1 MDEALAGQVA
11 AVAALDEPARRRL
24 YEHVVRQPGP
34 VSRDDVA
41 AALDIPRATVAFHL
55 EKLVDEQLL
64 DSTYERRN
72 GRSGPGAGR
81 PAKLYRRSGR
91 QVAVS
96 LPERHYDLAGRLL
109 AAAIE
114 ESDRSGES
122 PRQLLGQRAYR
133 HGKELGEATPVD
145 GDGIDVVLSV
155 LDEQGF
161 EPRRQGAQVFLGNC
175 PFHALAQ
182 AHTQL
187 VCGMNLDLLGGLLAG
202 LGHTDMQAHL
212 DPAPDRCCVVLSAA
226 GGAAHRYREPGDGL
240 APQAHPRTSR

>member
-1 MDEALAGQVA
+1 MDEALVA

-34 VSRDDVA
+34 VSRDEVA
-41 AALDIPRATVAFHL
+41 AALDVPRATVAFHL

-64 DSTYERRN
+64 DITYERRN

-81 PAKLYRRSGR
+81 PAKLYRRSAR

-96 LPERHYDLAGRLL
+96 LPERHYDLAGSLL

-114 ESDRSGES
+114 ESDRSGEP

-133 HGKELGEATPVD
+133 HGRELAETTP
-145 GDGIDVVLSV
+145 GDLLSV
-155 LDEQGF
+155 LEEQGF
-161 EPRRQGAQVFLGNC
+161 EPRAQDSRVYLGNC

-187 VCGMNLDLLGGLLAG
+187 VCGMNLDLLNGLLDG
-202 LGHTDMQAHL
+202 LGRTGMRAHH
-212 DPAPDRCCVVLSAA
+212 DPAANRCCVVLSPDP
-226 GGAAHRYREPGDGL
+226 E
-240 APQAHPRTSR
+240 

>member
-1 MDEALAGQVA
+1 MDEAQAGQVA

-24 YEHVVRQPGP
+24 YEYVVRQPGP
-34 VSRDDVA
+34 VGRDEVA

-64 DSTYERRN
+64 DVTYERRN

-114 ESDRSGES
+114 ESDRSGEP
-122 PRQLLGQRAYR
+122 PRTLLGQSAYR
-133 HGKELGEATPVD
+133 HGKSLGEATSVD
-145 GDGIDVVLSV
+145 VLSV
-155 LDEQGF
+155 LEDQGF
-161 EPRRQGAQVFLGNC
+161 EPRTQGAQVLLGNC

-182 AHTQL
+182 EHTQL
-187 VCGMNLDLLGGLLAG
+187 VCGMNLNLLSGLLDG
-202 LGHTDMQAHL
+202 LGHTGMQAQL
-212 DPAPDRCCVVLSAA
+212 DPAPDRCCVVLSPAT
-226 GGAAHRYREPGDGL
+226 EPG
-240 APQAHPRTSR
+240 